1 MGNRKKSPKA
11 KRTTY
16 QRFTWFLNFGTTII
30 YVRKEMRLFFEIKI
44 KIIIA

>member
-1 MGNRKKSPKA
+1 MGNRRKRLKVKKDV
-11 KRTTY
+11 Y

-30 YVRKEMRLFFEIKI
+30 DVRKEMRLFFDIKI